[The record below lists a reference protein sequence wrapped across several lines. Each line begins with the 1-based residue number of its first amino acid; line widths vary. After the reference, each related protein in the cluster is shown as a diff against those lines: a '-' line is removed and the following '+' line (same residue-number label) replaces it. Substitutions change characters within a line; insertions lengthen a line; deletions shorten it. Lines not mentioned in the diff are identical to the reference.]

1 MELGKRKRFLVTR
14 YSTSVS
20 GYLCRGR
27 VAFQSYKM
35 LILLAFIASGFY
47 LFRGSIESFFLLAS
61 KTSPAWLMTRLG
73 QFLFLRDRISLIYR
87 LGQFFFSFFG
97 FIVRRW
103 QVVSKF
109 SKVERVQREEEYKI
123 LKDHKNVKKERHR
136 ESLNTI

>member
-87 LGQFFFSFFG
+87 LGQFFFFFFWFYRTSVASSLEVFKSRKG
-97 FIVRRW
+97 STRGRT
-103 QVVSKF
+103 QD
-109 SKVERVQREEEYKI
+109 
-123 LKDHKNVKKERHR
+123 LKR
-136 ESLNTI
+136 S

>member
-20 GYLCRGR
+20 GYLCRGH

-47 LFRGSIESFFLLAS
+47 LFRGSIESFSLLAS
-61 KTSPAWLMTRLG
+61 KTSPAWLMIRLG

-87 LGQFFFSFFG
+87 LGQFFGG

-109 SKVERVQREEEYKI
+109 SKVERVQREEKHKI
-123 LKDHKNVKKERHR
+123 LKDHKNCKKERHR